1 MSFASWPACN
11 PAYFCR
17 IPTYYKYCT
26 RYLKAGWHGKTVKFV
41 YTKAIGCFY
50 VKDCMKWLLSPLS
63 FLIIASGFTC
73 SLRASNGNSIPSGKK
88 QAFVSAI
95 LNTKPYSEE
104 QTSIITKVEWRELL
118 LDRLLEVLDRTQTGF
133 GPWGLRQLL
142 HPIADHDELMR
153 RQHIIKLL
161 VEHEDLYNQIQ
172 HLLYRIHKTEDALL
186 VYWYP
191 HDTLRR
197 DAKNL
202 YFTIPKIKNVLND
215 SRLSLEHG
223 VVAEL
228 FSSCSSLLTSL
239 CLRGLWFE
247 GLRWLLDD
255 NYDFNFMRGVMSGIK
270 EPLRQNSLSL
280 YMLKE
285 KGESELSY
293 KMYWRSMIY
302 GSAGDR
308 YKVISEG
315 YSFDPNTFK
324 VLILNS
330 IFKSIKS
337 LSKIKD
343 GENKIK
349 FPGSKVLAAGISLL
363 GIIAY
368 DIKWVNDVRS
378 VVKRLLFVHN
388 TLNALQQRLV
398 DVAQLFDTITKLQAT
413 LHDSESHFELLLKK
427 LNYLVYPSARSCIGV
442 LQANTFACNRS
453 YIYSRGRVLQA
464 HKRLYESK
472 KDFIDMLQ
480 AIALIDSYYSIAT
493 LVKEYQTK
501 PVSFTF
507 PTFINQEIPLLA
519 YEDAWIPL
527 LPPEKVV
534 TNRVYCGIDDYSPH
548 MVITGPNGCGKS
560 TLLKM
565 IGQMMVLAQSWAI
578 VPAKIASQTIYT
590 GLRTG
595 LDPHEDL
602 QHGISTFM
610 AEKKRMEQLHAFIN
624 ASNAH
629 EQALVLIDEPY
640 RGTVD
645 EESARRIYAFGKDI
659 AENPY
664 AIVCLATHVQKPIEL
679 PQATNGAF
687 ANYHVEILEP
697 TYGVFKRTFKLKNGP
712 ATWWFEDA
720 DRRTR
725 FVDWIGSG
733 SDQELFGSILTSH

>member
-1 MSFASWPACN
+1 
-11 PAYFCR
+11 
-17 IPTYYKYCT
+17 
-26 RYLKAGWHGKTVKFV
+26 
-41 YTKAIGCFY
+41 
-50 VKDCMKWLLSPLS
+50 MKWLLSPLV
-63 FLIIASGFTC
+63 FLIIASGFTR

-88 QAFVSAI
+88 REFVSKI
-95 LNTKPYSEE
+95 FNTKPYANERN
-104 QTSIITKVEWRELL
+104 SIITDVEWRELL

-133 GPWGLRQLL
+133 GPWGLKQLL
-142 HPIADHDELMR
+142 YPIADHDELMR
-153 RQHIIKLL
+153 RQNIIKLL
-161 VEHEDLYNQIQ
+161 IENEDLYNQIQ

-197 DAKNL
+197 DAENL

-215 SRLSLEHG
+215 HRSSLESG

-228 FSSCSSLLTSL
+228 FGLCSSLLTSL
-239 CLRGLWFE
+239 CLHGLWFE
-247 GLRWLLDD
+247 GSRWLLGD
-255 NYDFNFMRGVMSGIK
+255 NDDFNFMRGVMSGIK

-315 YSFDPNTFK
+315 YSLDPNTFK
-324 VLILNS
+324 IPILNS
-330 IFKSIKS
+330 IFKHMKS
-337 LSKIKD
+337 LGGGND
-343 GENKIK
+343 IK
-349 FPGSKVLAAGISLL
+349 FPGSKVVAAVTSLVVA
-363 GIIAY
+363 IVY
-368 DIKWVNDVRS
+368 DIKCVNDVRS
-378 VVKRLLFVHN
+378 VVKRLLFVHD

-398 DVAQLFDTITKLQAT
+398 DVAQLFDTITKLQST
-413 LHDSESHFELLLKK
+413 LREYESHFEPLLKK
-427 LNYLVYPSARSCIGV
+427 LNYLVSPSARSCISV

-472 KDFIDMLQ
+472 KDFIDTLQ

-560 TLLKM
+560 TFLKM

-659 AENPY
+659 AENSY

-733 SDQELFGSILTSH
+733 SAQELFGSILT

>member
-1 MSFASWPACN
+1 
-11 PAYFCR
+11 
-17 IPTYYKYCT
+17 
-26 RYLKAGWHGKTVKFV
+26 
-41 YTKAIGCFY
+41 
-50 VKDCMKWLLSPLS
+50 MKWLLSPLA
-63 FLIIASGFTC
+63 FLIIASGFTR

-88 QAFVSAI
+88 QEFVSAI
-95 LNTKPYSEE
+95 LNTKPYAEE
-104 QTSIITKVEWRELL
+104 QNSIITDVEWRELL

-133 GPWGLRQLL
+133 GPWGLKQLL

-153 RQHIIKLL
+153 RQNIIKLL
-161 VEHEDLYNQIQ
+161 IENEDLYNQIQ

-215 SRLSLEHG
+215 SRFSLESG

-228 FSSCSSLLTSL
+228 FGLCSSLLTSL

-247 GLRWLLDD
+247 GSRWLLGD
-255 NYDFNFMRGVMSGIK
+255 NDDFNFMRGVMSGIK
-270 EPLRQNSLSL
+270 EPLRMNSFSL
-280 YMLKE
+280 HLMKE
-285 KGESELSY
+285 KGESESSFKTYL
-293 KMYWRSMIY
+293 RSFVY
-302 GSAGDR
+302 GSVGDR
-308 YKVISEG
+308 YKVLSEG

-324 VLILNS
+324 VPILNTIFDS
-330 IFKSIKS
+330 FKSR
-337 LSKIKD
+337 LKIKD
-343 GENKIK
+343 GEKYTIVTK
-349 FPGSKVLAAGISLL
+349 WPKVLAAGFSLFPA
-363 GIIAY
+363 IVY
-368 DIKWVNDVRS
+368 DIKWVNDIRS
-378 VVKRLLFVHN
+378 VGKRLLFVHD

-398 DVAQLFDTITKLQAT
+398 NVAQLFSTITKLKST
-413 LHDSESHFELLLKK
+413 LHEYESYFEPLLKK
-427 LNYLVYPSARSCIGV
+427 LNYFVSPSARSCISV

-464 HKRLYESK
+464 HKRLYETK

-480 AIALIDSYYSIAT
+480 AIALIDAYYSIAT

-519 YEDAWIPL
+519 YENAWIPL

-534 TNRVYCGIDDYSPH
+534 TNRVHCGIDDYSPH

-590 GLRTG
+590 GMRTG

-659 AENPY
+659 ADNPH
-664 AIVCLATHVQKPIEL
+664 AIVCLATHVQKPIDL
-679 PQATNGAF
+679 AQDTNGAF

-697 TYGVFKRTFKLKNGP
+697 IYGVFKRTFKLKNGP

-733 SDQELFGSILTSH
+733 SDQELFGSILTSY